1 MFSAILLLVVS
12 AAIPMKKPA
21 VSLVHIFL
29 MGSEKKRTMRASH
42 EGRLSR
48 PGVTGTT
55 HRGLE
60 SEAVTSR
67 AMEKRPE
74 IAESGTVMRI

>member
-1 MFSAILLLVVS
+1 MVSAILLLVVS

-21 VSLVHIFL
+21 VSLVHMFL
-29 MGSEKKRTMRASH
+29 MGSEKKRTMRASQ
-42 EGRLSR
+42 EGRLWR

-60 SEAVTSR
+60 SGAVTSR
-67 AMEKRPE
+67 TMEGTPE
-74 IAESGTVMRI
+74 TAV